1 MLRRLLLSSA
11 ILFSLVAARARVVP
25 PPVFRDAPVDVFS
38 ASEPSQV
45 ESVHL
50 SLDLTV
56 DFDGQ
61 VISGSATHTIVNHT
75 GTRRFIVD
83 TNSLDIDGVSAGG
96 KSANWALDAA
106 ASNGT
111 PLLIDIDPDT
121 TVVRID
127 YRTRPS
133 APGLHWLT
141 AKQTHDGVMPAL
153 FTASEPDLARS
164 WIPLQDTPAVRMT
177 YDATV
182 RVQPGMLALMSATNP
197 TDANADGI
205 YTFTMTH
212 SIPAYLIALTA
223 ARLEFRALDD
233 RTGVYAEP
241 QVIDDTAWEMQF
253 VPDMLRAAERVIGPY
268 PFERYD
274 LVFPPKFGGGME
286 NPELNFIGP
295 DVITGNHPDVVPP
308 HGIIA
313 HELSHSWF
321 GDLLTCATWSDLWLN
336 EGFATYYEKRIE
348 EEMVGWERAEA
359 GFYVDR
365 QALEQYLASKPPDRL
380 TVLHRQFVGND
391 RPSFT
396 IIWYQ
401 KGEMFLKT
409 LEDIVGRSGFDAFIS
424 RYLQLNTYHWVDDRA
439 FRNTLVQTLSE
450 DPDLAAR
457 LQIDAWLYGSGLPS
471 NITAPHSSSLWQRV
485 GTQASAFR
493 AGRRA
498 SDLDTRGWTSIELV
512 IFLQLISDITATRM
526 PELDAAFGF
535 STMNTPPTLWLIAIA
550 RTLRAVDQPVLE
562 RYLSR
567 GTSASLPIW
576 NTLSMTSAGLA
587 YAVPIFMRVRGFYDS
602 ATEKSIAAMLHVSAA
617 KATWRQGLTDA
628 RMVHIDFLKVAGL
641 AHADQPLPPQASQRL
656 IAFEQLQ
663 RFCRQRIIDRPVARQ
678 QELKQLPRRS

>member
-1 MLRRLLLSSA
+1 MLRRLLLSAA
-11 ILFSLVAARARVVP
+11 IVLCLVGARGRAVP
-25 PPVFRDAPVDVFS
+25 PPVFREAPADVFS
-38 ASEPSQV
+38 AAEPSQV

-50 SLDLTV
+50 SIDLTL
-56 DFDGQ
+56 DFDAR
-61 VISGSATHTIVNHT
+61 VISGSVTHTIVNHT

-83 TNSLDIDGVSAGG
+83 TNSLDIDGVSANGMP
-96 KSANWALDAA
+96 ANFALGPA

-111 PLLIDIDPDT
+111 PLLIDIDPQT

-133 APGLHWLT
+133 AIGVHWLT
-141 AKQTHDGVMPAL
+141 ARQTHDGAMPAVY
-153 FTASEPDLARS
+153 TASEPDLARS
-164 WIPLQDTPAVRMT
+164 WIPLQDTPAVRVT
-177 YDATV
+177 YNATV

-197 TDANADGI
+197 TETNADGI
-205 YTFTMTH
+205 YTFSMTH
-212 SIPAYLIALTA
+212 SIPSYLIALTA

-241 QVIDDTAWEMQF
+241 QVVDNTVYEMQF

-274 LVFPPKFGGGME
+274 LAFPPKFGGGME
-286 NPELNFIGP
+286 NPELNFISP
-295 DVITGNHPDVVPP
+295 DVITGNHPAVVPP

-348 EEMVGWERAEA
+348 EEMVGWERAEY

-365 QALEQYLASKPPDRL
+365 QALEQYLKSKPADRL
-380 TVLHRQFVGND
+380 TVLHRQFMGND

-401 KGEMFLKT
+401 KGEMFLKA
-409 LEDIVGRSGFDAFIS
+409 LEDIMGRSAFDAFIS
-424 RYLQLNTYHWVDDRA
+424 RYLQLHTFHWVDDRA
-439 FRNTLVQTLSE
+439 FRDTLLETLFE

-457 LQIDAWLYGSGLPS
+457 LQIDTWLYGSGLPS
-471 NITAPHSSSLWQRV
+471 NITAPNSSSMWQRV
-485 GTQASAFR
+485 GVQANAFR
-493 AGRRA
+493 GGRRA
-498 SDLDTRGWTSIELV
+498 SELDTSGWTSIELV

-535 STMNTPPTLWLIAIA
+535 STMNTPPTLWLIAVA
-550 RTLRAVDQPVLE
+550 RTLSAVDQPVLE

-567 GTSASLPIW
+567 GTSASLPVW
-576 NTLSMTSAGLA
+576 STLSMTSAGLA
-587 YAVPIFMRVRGFYDS
+587 YAVPIFMRVRQNYDS
-602 ATEKSIAAMLHVSAA
+602 AAEKSIAAILHISAA
-617 KATWRQGLTDA
+617 KGIL
-628 RMVHIDFLKVAGL
+628 DFLVAARG
-641 AHADQPLPPQASQRL
+641 ARAS
-656 IAFEQLQ
+656 
-663 RFCRQRIIDRPVARQ
+663 RIRGWYTSI
-678 QELKQLPRRS
+678 S

>member
-1 MLRRLLLSSA
+1 VFRRLLLSTA
-11 ILFSLVAARARVVP
+11 IVLCLVGARGRAVR
-25 PPVFRDAPVDVFS
+25 PPVFREAPLDIFS
-38 ASEPSQV
+38 AAEPSQV

-61 VISGSATHTIVNHT
+61 VISGSAIHTLVNHT
-75 GTRRFIVD
+75 GTRRFTVD
-83 TNSLDIDGVSAGG
+83 TNGLDIDGVSADG
-96 KSANWALDAA
+96 KPANWAFGAA

-111 PLLIDIDPDT
+111 PLLITIDPQT

-127 YRTRPS
+127 YRTRPT
-133 APGLHWLT
+133 APAVHWLT
-141 AKQTHDGVMPAL
+141 AKQTHDGVMPAV
-153 FTASEPDLARS
+153 FTSSEPDLARS

-182 RVQPGMLALMSATNP
+182 RVHPGMLALMSATNP
-197 TDANADGI
+197 TEANADGI
-205 YTFTMTH
+205 YSFSMTH

-223 ARLEFRALDD
+223 ARLEFRALDQ

-241 QVIDDTAWEMQF
+241 QVIDYTAYEMQF

-295 DVITGNHPDVVPP
+295 DVITGNHPAVVPP
-308 HGIIA
+308 HSIIA

-401 KGEMFLKT
+401 KGEMFLKA
-409 LEDIVGRSGFDAFIS
+409 LEDIMGRSAFDAFIA
-424 RYLQLNTYHWVDDRA
+424 RYTQWNAYHWVDDLA
-439 FRNTLVQTLSE
+439 FRDTLVQTLSE
-450 DPDLAAR
+450 DPDLAER

-471 NITAPHSSSLWQRV
+471 NITAPSSSSMWQRV

-535 STMNTPPTLWLIAIA
+535 STMNTPPILWLIAIA
-550 RTLRAVDQPVLE
+550 RTLSAVDQPVLE

-576 NTLSMTSAGLA
+576 NTLSMRSAGLQ

-617 KATWRQGLTDA
+617 KATRRQGLTNA
-628 RMVHIDFLKVAGL
+628 RMVHIDFLKVARL
-641 AHADQPLPPQASQRL
+641 AHTDEALAPQCSQRL
-656 IAFEQLQ
+656 VALEQLEGF
-663 RFCRQRIIDRPVARQ
+663 RRQRIIDRTVAPQ
-678 QELKQLPRRS
+678 QELE